1 YSLFHS
7 DGVLLNIEIELY
19 LWSIEKDIRFEETV
33 ALFKKLIPTID
44 DIVVERKD
52 RKIYYIEKL
61 SANRL
66 TNKQLGSG
74 YKSLIAMVGD
84 MMIRLFK
91 TQPEITKPSDLAGI
105 VLIDELDLHW
115 HPKWQ
120 RRLPTLLSEIFPKVQ
135 FIASTHSEM
144 PLLGAPENSIFLKVT
159 RTLEEG
165 VKVHK
170 IDIDLSNLLPHHL
183 LTSALFDMDF
193 NDITSVT
200 NRSKNKNNLR
210 TEDSMQEIEE
220 RDTIKAH
227 LRNYA
232 ANNAKFSDDLFD

>member
-1 YSLFHS
+1 
-7 DGVLLNIEIELY
+7 
-19 LWSIEKDIRFEETV
+19 
-33 ALFKKLIPTID
+33 
-44 DIVVERKD
+44 
-52 RKIYYIEKL
+52 
-61 SANRL
+61 
-66 TNKQLGSG
+66 
-74 YKSLIAMVGD
+74 
-84 MMIRLFK
+84 MIRLFK

-135 FIASTHSEM
+135 FIASTHSEI

-170 IDIDLSNLLPHHL
+170 IDIDLSNLLPNHL

-200 NRSKNKNNLR
+200 HKHTQDLR
-210 TEDSMQEIEE
+210 TED
-220 RDTIKAH
+220 T
-227 LRNYA
+227 
-232 ANNAKFSDDLFD
+232 